1 MSYQA
6 HSPADWAAYLS
17 LAVGI
22 ASAASVPFQLTVDA
36 DLADFDP
43 RPAARRAAPV
53 VHQAL
58 VFAGHDLNRAIGS
71 TRHELDPLVHYARH
85 HAYRLRE
92 TGRDLAALLILLA
105 TRPNGATR

>member
-6 HSPADWAAYLS
+6 HSPAEWAAFLS

-43 RPAARRAAPV
+43 RPGLARLVESGRVDAVLIAVVNAKHTARTAAVR
-53 VHQAL
+53 
-58 VFAGHDLNRAIGS
+58 
-71 TRHELDPLVHYARH
+71 ARH
-85 HAYRLRE
+85 IP
-92 TGRDLAALLILLA
+92 RDAAISLAALLALL
-105 TRPNGATR
+105 TITPGATR

>member
-1 MSYQA
+1 VSYQA
-6 HSPADWAAYLS
+6 HSPAEWAAFLS

-43 RPAARRAAPV
+43 RPVVRRAAPV

-71 TRHELDPLVHYARH
+71 ARHELNPLVHYARH
-85 HAYRLRE
+85 TAYTARE
-92 TGRDLAALLILLA
+92 AARDLAALLILLA
-105 TRPNGATR
+105 TSPKGSVR